1 MIHSE
6 IYKFPYTRSAGMHRT
21 YDVTIN
27 LVRRDSGV
35 FAYRSW
41 VHYAGAFKGNG
52 LDFPLVSRTTDEAVT
67 EARARV
73 EQHIEDLLGVSE

>member
-6 IYKFPYTRSAGMHRT
+6 IHKFPYTRSAGMQRT

-35 FAYRSW
+35 YAYRSW

-52 LDFPLVSRTTDEAVT
+52 LDFPLVSRTTDQAVT

-73 EQHIEDLLGVSE
+73 EKHIEHLLGVME

>member
-1 MIHSE
+1 MIQSE
-6 IYKFPYTRSAGMHRT
+6 IHKFPYTRSAGMQRT

-52 LDFPLVSRTTDEAVT
+52 LDFPLVSRTTDQAVT

-73 EQHIEDLLGVSE
+73 EKHIEHLLGVTE